1 MDASCRNL
9 DFSTQMLDTLRVLRA
24 SEGVGEETC
33 TPHMY
38 KHTDSETTA
47 HVCTV
52 NDTK

>member
-38 KHTDSETTA
+38 KHTQSLRQPHTF
-47 HVCTV
+47 VL
-52 NDTK
+52 